1 MKKFLTSMTYPETKA
16 PADAWRRRDH
26 ADMVG
31 TSQLAEPRRPT
42 QPRRTRRR
50 VARALAVAALI
61 AGQAACQERDG
72 DRTTAGIKA
81 PTLGTMRPIALP
93 DTPSPTSADPT
104 AYDASVE
111 AALRELRIHTRC
123 NDVSGCPA
131 ADTLRAAGVQVSDAL
146 VHLARAA
153 KPRAQWLPRVTLLLG
168 ELGDAQ
174 GVAALEQ
181 LLQRE
186 EDGVRAAAIFALV
199 SRGRLDDARLEQDA
213 ATLSAAAVSR
223 SRVTALWALARDGDP
238 AAVQRF
244 QDEIQALGGQLVAAD
259 TLRWAVWLC
268 GQRAIPRCD
277 SLYAGL
283 ARHPALLVRRE
294 VLRRIREA
302 PTRGDLDALLM
313 LVGDPSSNLAR
324 DASQTLHEVTGL
336 RGTDAASWQMLLAQE
351 PKPDVGP

>member
-1 MKKFLTSMTYPETKA
+1 MRGLGVAAVRGLAVTALAAGTVACREQAPSMAEASHA
-16 PADAWRRRDH
+16 PATVH
-26 ADMVG
+26 F
-31 TSQLAEPRRPT
+31 
-42 QPRRTRRR
+42 
-50 VARALAVAALI
+50 RAV
-61 AGQAACQERDG
+61 Q
-72 DRTTAGIKA
+72 
-81 PTLGTMRPIALP
+81 LP
-93 DTPSPTSADPT
+93 DVASPTSADPT

-146 VHLARAA
+146 VSLARAA

-186 EDGVRAAAIFALV
+186 EDSVRAAAIFALV
-199 SRGRLDDARLEQDA
+199 SRDRLDAERLELEA

-223 SRVTALWALARDGDP
+223 TRVTALWALARDGDP
-238 AAVQRF
+238 AAMERF
-244 QDEIQALGGQLVAAD
+244 QREIVELGGQLVAAD

-268 GQRAIPRCD
+268 GQRQLPRCE
-277 SLYAGL
+277 SLYPVL

-302 PTRGDLDALLM
+302 PSRGDVDALLL
-313 LVGDPSSNLAR
+313 LVGDPSPNLAR
-324 DASQTLHEVTGL
+324 DAAETLHELTGV
-336 RGTDAASWQMLLAQE
+336 RGTDAASWRALLG
-351 PKPDVGP
+351 PKAAVPVAP